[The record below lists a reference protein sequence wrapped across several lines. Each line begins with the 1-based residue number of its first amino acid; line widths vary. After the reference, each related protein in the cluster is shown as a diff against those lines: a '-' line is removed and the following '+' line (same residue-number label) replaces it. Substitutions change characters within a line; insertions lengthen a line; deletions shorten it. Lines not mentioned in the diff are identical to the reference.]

1 MSDRAD
7 SADNEML
14 VALTFDMDP
23 DHFDPSMADDYRS
36 DDLTWRGVEEGVPA
50 ITEILSGVRD
60 DNNSSP
66 CATWLPRVD
75 NQIGEIY
82 GDCGA
87 ILDRFED
94 RLRELE
100 SEGHEIAWHPHL
112 HRRESGTWVQEHDAK
127 RLETNLVT
135 AHDALSRRGWTP
147 RATRMGGNYG
157 SGPLM
162 TILEGLGVEVD
173 SSAMPGR
180 QRRDDHVDF
189 DWSKTPRTAYRPARN
204 DYRIPGTPAH
214 TLVEVPLSMAF
225 VHASYDDQ
233 PYLRYVDLSFHT
245 GALQPGLDDLIDD
258 ASYLVTDTHPST
270 VLAEVGSSNHGLL
283 SFSLDAFRSNLD
295 AIMEGC
301 RRRDRPV
308 RFVTLSDPRLRPGS
322 DTHA

>member
-66 CATWLPRVD
+66 CATWLRVD

-135 AHDALSRRGWTP
+135 ARRCSKPP
-147 RATRMGGNYG
+147 RLDTRVRHVWGNYG

-173 SSAMPGR
+173 SSAVPGR

-189 DWSKTPRTAYRPARN
+189 DWSKTPRTAHRFWCCPN
-204 DYRIPGTPAH
+204 DHRIPGTPAH
-214 TLVEVPLSMAF
+214 TLVEVPCHGIRTRLMTTS
-225 VHASYDDQ
+225 S
-233 PYLRYVDLSFHT
+233 YLRHVDLSFHT

-258 ASYLVTDTHPST
+258 ASYPVTDTHPST

-283 SFSLDAFRSNLD
+283 VFAGRNPVQFGRYRWKVAGVEIAGQICDTVRSASPSRKRYPHD
-295 AIMEGC
+295 
-301 RRRDRPV
+301 
-308 RFVTLSDPRLRPGS
+308 
-322 DTHA
+322 